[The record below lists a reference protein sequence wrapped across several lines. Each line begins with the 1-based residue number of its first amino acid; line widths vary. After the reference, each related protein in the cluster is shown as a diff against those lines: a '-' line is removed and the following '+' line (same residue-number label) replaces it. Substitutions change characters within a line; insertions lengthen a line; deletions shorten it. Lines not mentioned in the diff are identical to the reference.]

1 MKRQKKL
8 LLNKLL
14 KQYKDQKDLLNE
26 NLSNGDFNKLNSM
39 IAMIEKKLNECLLL
53 MDQMDRITRND
64 PNWKL
69 QHKGYTKFVIKN
81 QMNREG
87 WHNYKQNL
95 KDYQR
100 DRKNYTYRNYIR

>member
-1 MKRQKKL
+1 
-8 LLNKLL
+8 
-14 KQYKDQKDLLNE
+14 LNE

-69 QHKGYTKFVIKN
+69 
-81 QMNREG
+81 
-87 WHNYKQNL
+87 
-95 KDYQR
+95 
-100 DRKNYTYRNYIR
+100 